1 MGFLESL
8 CGFGAG
14 AALAGWVLGKP
25 RRPAAPPGF
34 VELLPWGVGL
44 VVEGRVL
51 IVNKDGTLSSC
62 FSLEGPDFGT
72 ATAETLERLSSVVNS
87 VAIGLAGE
95 HVLHVDAIRRR
106 ASGYPREGAF
116 PDPLTAYLDEL
127 RRRDYESES
136 GEHFTTETILTVTQ
150 IPPRE
155 IYARVAL
162 RFTRGF
168 QGQRADWERSVLGF
182 CERLKAVEERLSS
195 VVRVEALSRGR
206 TLGHL
211 RECATGLG
219 GGRAADFEPGILID
233 AVLGP
238 QDFVGG
244 WEPRVGELHLAM
256 VSVEGL
262 PASTRP
268 GELSALGELP
278 FPLRYSTRFIP
289 LPPAEAAG
297 GIRRLQRQWFWAEPS
312 VGSLLAGKEPAKGFE
327 NRHAAAMVEEA
338 AEASAL
344 NESGEAVFGFLTSV
358 VVLAAPSR
366 EEVATSARQVGKVL
380 ADRGFGGRLETV
392 GAVGAFLGSLPG
404 VASANVRRPLVNSL
418 SVADLLP
425 LTTEWPGEPVCPCP
439 FFPEGSPPLL
449 FARTSGAT
457 PFRLNLHTRDV
468 GHTLIVGPTGS
479 GKSTLLLSL
488 LLNFLR
494 YPDSRVVLFDRDQSS
509 RILCE
514 AMPEVG
520 LSLVGVEEGG
530 LHFQPLRDLE
540 DPQEMGWALA
550 WIEFLIGLQNVT
562 FNPAKRAALSRGLEL
577 LREEVPDQRSLFN
590 FMIQV
595 QDVELRMALKAYT
608 RSGPYGYLL
617 DSTTAAM
624 AERPR
629 RSRVEVYETRPLMDL
644 DDSVKLPVLL
654 RLLREVERGLDGSP
668 TLILLDEAG
677 IALMHPA
684 WASRVQQW
692 ALSLRKKNASLVL
705 AAQNLRQLEAH
716 GAGANIRESCP
727 TRFYLPNPAA
737 TAAGAR
743 ESYESFGLNPRE
755 IEVIARAEPRRDYYF
770 SSPRGSRLFQLGLRR
785 AELAFFS
792 ARPGLSFQS
801 SVAEALRIKRTHGAG
816 WVAEWLRECGCVED
830 AVRLTSTIES
840 FKRRSSPC
848 DVPRCA

>member
-1 MGFLESL
+1 MSFLDSL
-8 CGFGAG
+8 CGFAAG
-14 AALAGWVLGKP
+14 AALAGWILGKP
-25 RRPAAPPGF
+25 RRPVSPPGLAD
-34 VELLPWGVGL
+34 LLPWGVGL
-44 VVEGRVL
+44 EVDGRVL

-62 FSLEGPDFGT
+62 FLFEGPDFST
-72 ATAETLERLSSVVNS
+72 STAETLERLSSVVNS
-87 VAIGLAGE
+87 VLTGLAGE
-95 HVLHVDAIRRR
+95 HVVHIDAIRRR
-106 ASGYPREGAF
+106 ASGYPPEGAF

-136 GEHFTTETILTVTQ
+136 GEHFITETLLTVTQ

-168 QGQRADWERSVLGF
+168 EGQRADWERSVLGF
-182 CERLKAVEERLSS
+182 CERLKALEERLSS
-195 VVRVEALSRGR
+195 VLRVEALSRGR

-238 QDFVGG
+238 QDFTGG
-244 WEPRVGELHLAM
+244 WEPRVGELNLA
-256 VSVEGL
+256 VVTVEGL

-289 LPPAEAAG
+289 LPPSEAAG
-297 GIRRLQRQWFWAEPS
+297 VIRRMQRQWFWAEPS

-344 NESGEAVFGFLTSV
+344 NESGEAVFGFLTST
-358 VVLAAPSR
+358 VVLAASSR
-366 EEVATSARQVGKVL
+366 EEAAASARQVLKVL
-380 ADRGFGGRLETV
+380 ADRGFSGRLETV

-404 VASANVRRPLVNSL
+404 VASANVRRPFVNSL

-449 FARTSGAT
+449 LARTSGAT

-494 YPDSRVVLFDRDQSS
+494 YEGSRVVLFDRDQSS

-550 WIEFLIGLQNVT
+550 WIEFMIGLQNVAL
-562 FNPAKRAALSRGLEL
+562 NPAKRAALARGLDL
-577 LREEVPDQRSLFN
+577 LREEAPDHRSLFN
-590 FMIQV
+590 FMLQV

-608 RSGPYGYLL
+608 RSGPFGYLL
-617 DSTTAAM
+617 DSTAT
-624 AERPR
+624 ERPR
-629 RSRVEVYETRPLMDL
+629 RSRVEVFETRPLMDL
-644 DDSVKLPVLL
+644 DDMVKLPVLL

-705 AAQNLRQLEAH
+705 AVQNLRQLEAH

-727 TRFYLPNPAA
+727 TRFYLPNKAA
-737 TAAGAR
+737 MAAGAR

-755 IEVIARAEPRRDYYF
+755 IELIARAEPRRDYYF

-785 AELAFFS
+785 AELAFLS

-801 SVAEALRIKRTHGAG
+801 SVAEALRIKRSHRADGAE
-816 WVAEWLRECGCVED
+816 WVAEWLRECGCAED
-830 AVRLTSTIES
+830 AVRFTTYSES
-840 FKRRSSPC
+840 FRRRTSLC
-848 DVPRCA
+848 DVPVCA

>member
-1 MGFLESL
+1 MGLLESIF
-8 CGFGAG
+8 GFGAG
-14 AALAGWVLGKP
+14 AALAGWVVGRR
-25 RRPAAPPGF
+25 RRPSLPPGF
-34 VELLPWGVGL
+34 VDLLPWGVGL
-44 VVEGRVL
+44 DFDGRVL

-62 FSLEGPDFGT
+62 FSIDGPDFST
-72 ATAETLERLSSVVNS
+72 STAETLERLSSVVNS
-87 VAIGLAGE
+87 VLVGLAGE
-95 HVLHVDAIRRR
+95 HVIHIDAIRRR
-106 ASGYPREGAF
+106 ASGYPKEGAF
-116 PDPLTAYLDEL
+116 PDPLTVFFDEL
-127 RRRDYESES
+127 RREDYESEA
-136 GEHFTTETILTVTQ
+136 GDHFITETILTVTQ
-150 IPPRE
+150 VPPRE
-155 IYARVAL
+155 IYSRVAL
-162 RFTRGF
+162 RFERGF
-168 QGQRADWERSVLGF
+168 ESQRTDWERSVLGF
-182 CERLKAVEERLSS
+182 CERLKALEERLSS
-195 VVRVEALSRGR
+195 VIRVEALSRGR

-219 GGRAADFEPGILID
+219 GGRAADFEPGILLD

-244 WEPRVGELHLAM
+244 WEPRIGEMHLAL

-268 GELSALGELP
+268 GELAALGELP

-289 LPPAEAAG
+289 LPPSEAAG
-297 GIRRLQRQWFWAEPS
+297 QIRRMQRQWFWAEPS

-358 VVLAAPSR
+358 VVLAATSR
-366 EEVATSARQVGKVL
+366 DEVASAARQVLKVL
-380 ADRGFGGRLETV
+380 ADRGFAGRLETV

-404 VASANVRRPLVNSL
+404 VSSANVRRPLVNSL

-425 LTTEWPGEPVCPCP
+425 LTTEWPGEPACPCP

-449 FARTSGAT
+449 LARTSGAT

-479 GKSTLLLSL
+479 GKSTLLLAL

-509 RILCE
+509 RLLCE
-514 AMPEVG
+514 AMANVAY
-520 LSLVGVEEGG
+520 SLVGVEEGG
-530 LHFQPLRDLE
+530 IHFQPLRDLE
-540 DPQEMGWALA
+540 DQQELGWALA
-550 WIEFLIGLQNVT
+550 WIEFLVGLQNVT
-562 FNPAKRAALSRGLEL
+562 LTPAKRSALARGLEL
-577 LREEVPDQRSLFN
+577 LREEDAAQRSLFN

-608 RSGPYGYLL
+608 RDGPFGYLL
-617 DSTTAAM
+617 DATG
-624 AERPR
+624 AERR
-629 RSRVEVYETRPLMDL
+629 ERARVEVYETRPLMDL

-705 AAQNLRQLEAH
+705 AVQNLRQLDAH

-727 TRFYLPNPAA
+727 SRFYLPNPAA
-737 TAAGAR
+737 VAAGAR
-743 ESYESFGLNPRE
+743 ELYEGFGLNPRE
-755 IEVIARAEPRRDYYF
+755 IELIARAEPRRDYYF

-785 AELAFFS
+785 AELAFLG
-792 ARPGLSFQS
+792 ARPGLSFQAT
-801 SVAEALRIKRTHGAG
+801 VAEALRVKGDFGAE
-816 WVAEWLRECGCVED
+816 WVAEWLRECGCFDE
-830 AVRLTSTIES
+830 ATRFRS
-840 FKRRSSPC
+840 FVDNFRKRRSE
-848 DVPRCA
+848 CAVEYCA

>member
-1 MGFLESL
+1 MGLLGSL
-8 CGFGAG
+8 VGFGAG
-14 AALAGWVLGKP
+14 AALAGWVCGRP
-25 RRPAAPPGF
+25 RRPSSAPGF

-44 VVEGRVL
+44 VSDGRVL

-62 FSLEGPDFGT
+62 FLIEGPDFGT
-72 ATAETLERLSSVVNS
+72 STSETLERLSSVVNS
-87 VAIGLAGE
+87 VLVGLAGE
-95 HVLHVDAIRRR
+95 HVVHLDAIRRR
-106 ASGYPREGAF
+106 ASGYPVEGAF

-127 RRRDYESES
+127 RREDYESES
-136 GEHFTTETILTVTQ
+136 GEHFITETILTVTQ

-162 RFTRGF
+162 RFERGF
-168 QGQRADWERSVLGF
+168 ESQRRDWERSVCGF
-182 CERLKAVEERLSS
+182 CERLKALEERLSS
-195 VVRVEALSRGR
+195 VLRVEALSPGR

-219 GGRAADFEPGILID
+219 GGRAADFEPGILLD
-233 AVLGP
+233 TVLGP

-244 WEPRVGELHLAM
+244 WEPRIGEMHLAL

-289 LPPAEAAG
+289 LPPSEAAAL
-297 GIRRLQRQWFWAEPS
+297 IRRMQRQWFWAEPS

-338 AEASAL
+338 AEAAAL

-358 VVLAAPSR
+358 VVLAARSR
-366 EEVATSARQVGKVL
+366 EEVASAARQVLKVL
-380 ADRGFGGRLETV
+380 ADRGFSGRLETV

-404 VASANVRRPLVNSL
+404 VSSANVRRPLVNSL
-418 SVADLLP
+418 SAADLLP
-425 LTTEWPGEPVCPCP
+425 LTTEWPGEAACPCP
-439 FFPEGSPPLL
+439 FFPEDSPPLL
-449 FARTSGAT
+449 FAKTNGAT

-468 GHTLIVGPTGS
+468 GHTVIVGPTGS

-514 AMPEVG
+514 AIPDVG
-520 LSLVGVEEGG
+520 YSLVGVEEGG
-530 LHFQPLRDLE
+530 LHFQPLRDLD

-550 WIEFLIGLQNVT
+550 WIEFLIGLQNVA
-562 FNPAKRAALSRGLEL
+562 FNPAKRAALARGLEL
-577 LREEVPDQRSLFN
+577 LREEDADQRSLFN

-608 RSGPYGYLL
+608 RDGPYGYLL
-617 DSTTAAM
+617 DATGAQGRGRA
-624 AERPR
+624 
-629 RSRVEVYETRPLMDL
+629 RVEVYETRPLMDL

-692 ALSLRKKNASLVL
+692 ALSLRKRNASLVL
-705 AAQNLRQLEAH
+705 AVQNLRQLDAH

-737 TAAGAR
+737 MASGAR
-743 ESYESFGLNPRE
+743 ELYESFGLNPRE
-755 IEVIARAEPRRDYYF
+755 IELVARAEPRRDYYF

-785 AELAFFS
+785 AELAFLS

-801 SVAEALRIKRTHGAG
+801 TVSEALRIKRTHGAN
-816 WVAEWLRECGCVED
+816 WVSEWLRECGCVED
-830 AVRLTSTIES
+830 ASRFSRFTAD
-840 FKRRSSPC
+840 F
-848 DVPRCA
+848 

>member
-1 MGFLESL
+1 MSFLESIV
-8 CGFGAG
+8 GFGAG
-14 AALAGWVLGKP
+14 AALAGWVFGRA
-25 RRPAAPPGF
+25 RRPRSSAGLTD
-34 VELLPWGVGL
+34 LLPWGLGL
-44 VVEGRVL
+44 VVDGRAV

-62 FSLEGPDFGT
+62 FLIEGPDFST
-72 ATAETLERLSSVVNS
+72 STAETLERLSAVVNS
-87 VAIGLAGE
+87 VLLGLAGE
-95 HVLHVDAIRRR
+95 HVVHVDAIRRR
-106 ASGYPREGAF
+106 ASGYPAEGAF
-116 PDPLTAYLDEL
+116 PDSLTAFLDGL
-127 RRRDYESES
+127 RREEYESEA
-136 GEHFTTETILTVTQ
+136 GEHFITETILTVTQ

-155 IYARVAL
+155 IYSRLAL
-162 RFTRGF
+162 RFERGF
-168 QGQRADWERSVLGF
+168 ASQRADWERSVLGF
-182 CERLKAVEERLSS
+182 CERLKALEERLSS
-195 VVRVEALSRGR
+195 VLRIEALPSGR

-211 RECATGLG
+211 RESLTGLG
-219 GGRAADFEPGILID
+219 GGRAAEFEPGILLD
-233 AVLGP
+233 AVVGP

-244 WEPRVGELHLAM
+244 WEPKVGEMHLAL
-256 VSVEGL
+256 VSIEGL

-268 GELSALGELP
+268 GELSALSELP

-297 GIRRLQRQWFWAEPS
+297 VIGRMQRQWFWAEPS

-344 NESGEAVFGFLTSV
+344 NESGEAVFGYLTSV
-358 VVLAAPSR
+358 VVLAGTSR
-366 EEVATSARQVGKVL
+366 EEVAGWARQVLKVL
-380 ADRGFGGRLETV
+380 ADRGFSGRLETV

-404 VASANVRRPLVNSL
+404 VSSANVRRPLVNSL

-425 LTTEWPGEPVCPCP
+425 LTTEWPGEPACPCP

-449 FARTSGAT
+449 YARTSSAT

-494 YPDSRVVLFDRDQSS
+494 YPGSRVVLFDRDQSS

-514 AMPEVG
+514 AMPDVA
-520 LSLVGVEEGG
+520 LSLVGVDEGG
-530 LHFQPLRDLE
+530 VHFQPLRDLE
-540 DPQEMGWALA
+540 DPQEFGWALA
-550 WIEFLIGLQNVT
+550 WIEFLVGLQNVT
-562 FNPAKRAALSRGLEL
+562 LNPAKRAALSRGLEL
-577 LREEVPDQRSLFN
+577 LREEAVEQRSLFN

-608 RSGPYGYLL
+608 RDGPYGYLL
-617 DSTTAAM
+617 DSTG
-624 AERPR
+624 AERHE

-705 AAQNLRQLEAH
+705 AVQNLRQLDSH

-727 TRFYLPNPAA
+727 SRFYLPNPAA
-737 TAAGAR
+737 GAPGAR
-743 ESYESFGLNPRE
+743 ELYEDFGLNPRE
-755 IEVIARAEPRRDYYF
+755 IDLIARAEARRDYYF

-785 AELAFFS
+785 AELAFLS

-801 SVAEALRIKRTHGAG
+801 SVAEALRIKKSYGPD
-816 WVAEWLRECGCVED
+816 WVAEWLRECGCVEE
-830 AVRLTSTIES
+830 ATRFS
-840 FKRRSSPC
+840 RRPQIT
-848 DVPRCA
+848 

>member
-1 MGFLESL
+1 MAFLESL
-8 CGFGAG
+8 CGFGLG
-14 AALAGWVLGKP
+14 ATLAGWVFGKP
-25 RRPAAPPGF
+25 RRPSSAPGF

-44 VVEGRVL
+44 VVDGRVL
-51 IVNKDGTLSSC
+51 VVNKDGTLSSS
-62 FSLEGPDFGT
+62 FLLEGPDFGT
-72 ATAETLERLSSVVNS
+72 STAETLERLSSVVNS
-87 VAIGLAGE
+87 VVLGLAGE
-95 HVLHVDAIRRR
+95 HVVHLDAIRRR
-106 ASGYPREGAF
+106 ASGYPSAGAF
-116 PDPLTAYLDEL
+116 PDPLTAYFDEL
-127 RRRDYESES
+127 RREDYESES
-136 GEHFTTETILTVTQ
+136 GEHFETETVLTVTQ

-155 IYARVAL
+155 VYARVAL
-162 RFTRGF
+162 RFERGF
-168 QGQRADWERSVLGF
+168 EGQRADWERSVLGF
-182 CERLKAVEERLSS
+182 AERLKALEERLSS
-195 VVRVEALSRGR
+195 VLRVEALSRGR

-219 GGRAADFEPGILID
+219 GGRAADFEPGILLD

-244 WEPRVGELHLAM
+244 WEPRVGELHLAV

-262 PASTRP
+262 PSSTRP

-289 LPPAEAAG
+289 LPPAEAAAA
-297 GIRRLQRQWFWAEPS
+297 IRRMQRQWFWAEPS

-327 NRHAAAMVEEA
+327 NRHAAAMVDEA
-338 AEASAL
+338 AEGAAL

-358 VVLAAPSR
+358 VVLAAPRR
-366 EEVATSARQVGKVL
+366 EEVAAAARQVLKVL
-380 ADRGFGGRLETV
+380 ADRGFSGRLETV

-425 LTTEWPGEPVCPCP
+425 LTTEWPGEPVAPCP

-449 FARTSGAT
+449 FARTNGAT

-514 AMPEVG
+514 AMPDAG

-550 WIEFLIGLQNVT
+550 WIEFLIGLQNVA
-562 FNPAKRAALSRGLEL
+562 FNPAKRAALARGLEL
-577 LREEVPDQRSLFN
+577 LREEAPDQRSLFN

-617 DSTTAAM
+617 DSTTA
-624 AERPR
+624 ERR
-629 RSRVEVYETRPLMDL
+629 GRSRVEVYETRPLMDL

-705 AAQNLRQLEAH
+705 AVQNLRQLEAH
-716 GAGANIRESCP
+716 GAGANLRESCP

-737 TAAGAR
+737 GAAGAR
-743 ESYESFGLNPRE
+743 ELYEGFGLNPRE
-755 IEVIARAEPRRDYYF
+755 IDLVARSEPRRDYYF

-785 AELAFFS
+785 AELAFLG
-792 ARPGLSFQS
+792 ARPGLSLQS
-801 SVAEALRIKRTHGAG
+801 TVAEALRIKRAFGPD
-816 WVAEWLRECGCVED
+816 WVPEWLRECGCAGD
-830 AVRLTSTIES
+830 ALRFSNFLETFRKEEI
-840 FKRRSSPC
+840 
-848 DVPRCA
+848 

>member
-1 MGFLESL
+1 MGFVESIV
-8 CGFGAG
+8 GFGAG
-14 AALAGWVLGKP
+14 AALAGWVFGRH
-25 RRPAAPPGF
+25 RRPPSPPGLID
-34 VELLPWGVGL
+34 LLPWGIGL
-44 VVEGRVL
+44 VADGRVV
-51 IVNKDGTLSSC
+51 IVNKDGTLSSS
-62 FSLEGPDFGT
+62 FLIEGPDFST
-72 ATAETLERLSSVVNS
+72 STSETLERLSAVVNS
-87 VAIGLAGE
+87 VLVGLAGE
-95 HVLHVDAIRRR
+95 HVVHVDAIRRR
-106 ASGYPREGAF
+106 ACGYPAEGAF
-116 PDPLTAYLDEL
+116 PDPLTAYLDQL
-127 RRRDYESES
+127 RREDYESES
-136 GEHFTTETILTVTQ
+136 GEHFITETILTVTQ

-155 IYARVAL
+155 IYARVVL
-162 RFTRGF
+162 RFERGF
-168 QGQRADWERSVLGF
+168 EGQRADWERSVRGF
-182 CERLKAVEERLSS
+182 CERLKALEERLSS
-195 VVRVEALSRGR
+195 VLRVEALSRGR

-211 RECATGLG
+211 RECSTGLG
-219 GGRAADFEPGILID
+219 GGRAADFEPGILLD

-244 WEPRVGELHLAM
+244 WEPRIGLMHLAM

-268 GELSALGELP
+268 GELAVLGELP
-278 FPLRYSTRFIP
+278 FPLRYSTRFVP
-289 LPPAEAAG
+289 LPASEAAG
-297 GIRRLQRQWFWAEPS
+297 VIRQMQRQWFWAEPS

-344 NESGEAVFGFLTSV
+344 NESGEAVFGFVTSV
-358 VVLAAPSR
+358 VVLAAASR
-366 EEVATSARQVGKVL
+366 EEVAISARQVLKVL
-380 ADRGFGGRLETV
+380 ADRGFSGRLETV

-439 FFPEGSPPLL
+439 FFPEDSPPLL

-468 GHTLIVGPTGS
+468 GHTLIIGPTGS

-494 YPDSRVVLFDRDQSS
+494 YPDSRVVLFDRDFSS

-514 AMPEVG
+514 ALPEVAY
-520 LSLVGVEEGG
+520 SLVGVEEGG
-530 LHFQPLRDLE
+530 IHFQPLRDLE
-540 DPQEMGWALA
+540 DPQELGWALA
-550 WIEFLIGLQNVT
+550 WIEFLVSLQNVT
-562 FNPAKRAALSRGLEL
+562 FSPAKRAALARGLEL
-577 LREEVPDQRSLFN
+577 LREETVEQRSLFN
-590 FMIQV
+590 FMLQV
-595 QDVELRMALKAYT
+595 QDVELRMALKSYT

-617 DSTTAAM
+617 DATGSEQRGRA
-624 AERPR
+624 
-629 RSRVEVYETRPLMDL
+629 RVEVYETRPLMDL

-654 RLLREVERGLDGSP
+654 RLLREVERALDGSP

-705 AAQNLRQLEAH
+705 AAQNLRQLDAH
-716 GAGANIRESCP
+716 GAGANLRESCP

-737 TAAGAR
+737 SAAGAR
-743 ESYESFGLNPRE
+743 ELYEGFGLNPRE
-755 IEVIARAEPRRDYYF
+755 IELIARAEPRRDYYF

-785 AELAFFS
+785 AELAFMS
-792 ARPGLSFQS
+792 ARAGLSFQAT
-801 SVAEALRIKRTHGAG
+801 VAEALLLKRTHGAH
-816 WVAEWLRECGCVED
+816 WVSEWLRECGCVED
-830 AVRLTSTIES
+830 ATRLSRSTDD
-840 FKRRSSPC
+840 FRRRTTEC
-848 DVPRCA
+848 AVPRCA

>member
-1 MGFLESL
+1 MGFLETI

-14 AALAGWVLGKP
+14 AALAGWVFGRP
-25 RRPAAPPGF
+25 RRAPSPPGF
-34 VELLPWGVGL
+34 AELLPWGVGL
-44 VVEGRVL
+44 DFDGRVL
-51 IVNKDGTLSSC
+51 VVNKDGTLSSC
-62 FSLEGPDFGT
+62 FLLEGPDFGT
-72 ATAETLERLSSVVNS
+72 STAEALERLSSVVNS
-87 VAIGLAGE
+87 VLVGLAGE
-95 HVLHVDAIRRR
+95 HVVHVDAIRRR
-106 ASGYPREGAF
+106 ASGYPAEGAF
-116 PDPLTAYLDEL
+116 PDPLTAYLDDL

-136 GEHFTTETILTVTQ
+136 GEHFITETVLTVTR

-155 IYARVAL
+155 LYSRVAL
-162 RFTRGF
+162 RLERGF
-168 QGQRADWERSVLGF
+168 ESQRADWERSVFGF
-182 CERLKAVEERLSS
+182 CERLRALEERLSS
-195 VVRVEALSRGR
+195 VLRVEALSRGR

-219 GGRAADFEPGILID
+219 GGQAADFEPGILLD

-244 WEPRVGELHLAM
+244 WQPAIGEMHLGL
-256 VSVEGL
+256 VTVEGL
-262 PASTRP
+262 PAGTRP

-289 LPPAEAAG
+289 LPPSEAAAL
-297 GIRRLQRQWFWAEPS
+297 IRRMQRQWFWAEPS

-344 NESGEAVFGFLTSV
+344 NDSGEAVFGFLTSV

-366 EEVATSARQVGKVL
+366 EEVTSSARQVLKVL
-380 ADRGFGGRLETV
+380 ADRGFSGRLETV

-425 LTTEWPGEPVCPCP
+425 LTSEWPGEPECPCP
-439 FFPEGSPPLL
+439 FFPEASPPLL
-449 FARTSGAT
+449 FARTNGAT

-479 GKSTLLLSL
+479 GKSTLLLAL

-514 AMPEVG
+514 AMPDVG

-530 LHFQPLRDLE
+530 LHFQPLRDLD

-562 FNPAKRAALSRGLEL
+562 LSPAKRQALARGLEL
-577 LREEVPDQRSLFN
+577 LREEVADQRSLFN

-617 DSTTAAM
+617 DATTT
-624 AERPR
+624 ERR
-629 RSRVEVYETRPLMDL
+629 RRCRVEVYETRPLMDL
-644 DDSVKLPVLL
+644 DDTVKLPVLL
-654 RLLREVERGLDGSP
+654 RLLREVERGLDGRP

-684 WASRVQQW
+684 WAARVQQW

-705 AAQNLRQLEAH
+705 AVQNLRQLDVH

-727 TRFYLPNPAA
+727 NRFYLPNQAA
-737 TAAGAR
+737 AAAGAR
-743 ESYESFGLNPRE
+743 ELYEGFGLNPRE
-755 IEVIARAEPRRDYYF
+755 IELIARAEPRRDYYF

-785 AELAFFS
+785 AELAFLA
-792 ARPGLSFQS
+792 ARPGLSFQA
-801 SVAEALRIKRTHGAG
+801 SVAEALRAKRIHGAE
-816 WVAEWLRECGCVED
+816 WVSEWLRECGCPED
-830 AVRLTSTIES
+830 ATRLPHFTDDFQRRTSE
-840 FKRRSSPC
+840 C
-848 DVPRCA
+848 AVPRCV

>member
-1 MGFLESL
+1 MGFLGSIF
-8 CGFGAG
+8 GFGAG
-14 AALAGWVLGKP
+14 AALAGWVLGRP
-25 RRPAAPPGF
+25 RRPSAPPGF
-34 VELLPWGVGL
+34 ADLLPWGVGL
-44 VVEGRVL
+44 EFDGRVL
-51 IVNKDGTLSSC
+51 VVNKDGTLSSC
-62 FSLEGPDFGT
+62 FLLEGPDFGT
-72 ATAETLERLSSVVNS
+72 STSETLERLSAVVNS
-87 VAIGLAGE
+87 VLVGLAGE
-95 HVLHVDAIRRR
+95 HVVHIDAIRRR
-106 ASGYPREGAF
+106 ASGYPAEGAF
-116 PDPLTAYLDEL
+116 PDSLTAYLDDL
-127 RRRDYESES
+127 RREDYESES
-136 GEHFTTETILTVTQ
+136 GEHFITETVLTVTQ

-162 RFTRGF
+162 RLERGF
-168 QGQRADWERSVLGF
+168 ESQRADWERSVFGF
-182 CERLKAVEERLSS
+182 CERLKALEERLSS
-195 VVRVEALSRGR
+195 VLRVQALSRGR

-219 GGRAADFEPGILID
+219 GGRAADFEPGLLLD

-244 WEPRVGELHLAM
+244 WQPTIGEMHLGL
-256 VSVEGL
+256 VTVEGL
-262 PASTRP
+262 PVSTRP

-289 LPPAEAAG
+289 LPPGEAAG
-297 GIRRLQRQWFWAEPS
+297 LIRQLQRQWFWAEPS

-344 NESGEAVFGFLTSV
+344 NESGEAAFGFLTSV

-366 EEVATSARQVGKVL
+366 EEVASWARQVAKVL
-380 ADRGFGGRLETV
+380 ADRGFSGRLETV

-425 LTTEWPGEPVCPCP
+425 LTSEWPGEPECPCP

-449 FARTSGAT
+449 LARTNGAT

-514 AMPEVG
+514 AMPDVG

-530 LHFQPLRDLE
+530 LHFQPLRDLD

-562 FNPAKRAALSRGLEL
+562 LTPAKRQALSRGLEL
-577 LREEVPDQRSLFN
+577 LREETADQRSLFN

-617 DSTTAAM
+617 DATGT
-624 AERPR
+624 ERR
-629 RSRVEVYETRPLMDL
+629 RRCRVEVYETRPLMDL

-705 AAQNLRQLEAH
+705 AAQNLRQLDAH

-727 TRFYLPNPAA
+727 TRFYLPNQAA
-737 TAAGAR
+737 AAAGAR
-743 ESYESFGLNPRE
+743 ELYEGFGLNPRE
-755 IEVIARAEPRRDYYF
+755 IELIARAEPRRDYYF

-785 AELAFFS
+785 AELAFLS
-792 ARPGLSFQS
+792 ARPGLSFQA
-801 SVAEALRIKRTHGAG
+801 SVAEALRVKRIHGAE
-816 WVAEWLRECGCVED
+816 WVSEWLRECGCFED
-830 AVRLTSTIES
+830 ATRFPLFTDD
-840 FKRRSSPC
+840 FQRRNSEC
-848 DVPRCA
+848 AVPRCA

>member
-1 MGFLESL
+1 MDLVSSIL
-8 CGFGAG
+8 GFGAG
-14 AALAGWVLGKP
+14 AALAGWVLG
-25 RRPAAPPGF
+25 RREHPSPLPGF

-44 VVEGRVL
+44 VSEERVV
-51 IVNKDGTLSSC
+51 IVNKDGTLSSL
-62 FSLEGPDFGT
+62 FLIEGPDFST
-72 ATAETLERLSSVVNS
+72 STAETLERLSRVVNS
-87 VAIGLAGE
+87 VLAGLAGE
-95 HVLHVDAIRRR
+95 YVVHVDAIRRR
-106 ASGYPREGAF
+106 ASGYPAEGAF
-116 PDPLTAYLDEL
+116 PDLLTAFLDQL
-127 RRRDYESES
+127 RREDYESES
-136 GEHFTTETILTVTQ
+136 GDQFITETVLTVTQ
-150 IPPRE
+150 IPSRE
-155 IYARVAL
+155 IYTRVAL
-162 RFTRGF
+162 RFERGF
-168 QGQRADWERSVLGF
+168 EAQRSDWERSVLAF
-182 CERLKAVEERLSS
+182 CERLKALEERLSS
-195 VVRVEALSRGR
+195 VLRVEALSRGR

-219 GGRAADFEPGILID
+219 GGRAADFEPGILLD

-244 WEPRVGELHLAM
+244 WEPSFGGMQLAV

-262 PASTRP
+262 PTSTRP
-268 GELSALGELP
+268 GELSVLGELP

-297 GIRRLQRQWFWAEPS
+297 LIRRMQRQWFWAEPS
-312 VGSLLAGKEPAKGFE
+312 VGSLLTGKEPAKGFE
-327 NRHAAAMVEEA
+327 NRHAAAMVDEA

-344 NESGEAVFGFLTSV
+344 NESGEAVFGYLTSV
-358 VVLAAPSR
+358 VVLASPSR
-366 EEVATSARQVGKVL
+366 DEVASWARQVLKAL
-380 ADRGFGGRLETV
+380 ADRGFSGRLETL

-404 VASANVRRPLVNSL
+404 VSSANVRRPIVNSL

-425 LTTEWPGEPVCPCP
+425 LTTEWPGEPECPCP
-439 FFPEGSPPLL
+439 FFPAGSPPLL
-449 FARTSGAT
+449 LAKTAGAT

-488 LLNFLR
+488 LLSFLR
-494 YPDSRVVLFDRDQSS
+494 YPESRVVLFDRDQSS
-509 RILCE
+509 RILSE
-514 AMPEVG
+514 AMPDVAY
-520 LSLVGVEEGG
+520 SLVGVEEGG
-530 LHFQPLRDLE
+530 IHFQPLRDLE
-540 DPQEMGWALA
+540 DPQELGWALA

-562 FNPAKRAALSRGLEL
+562 FNPAKRAALARGLEL
-577 LREEVPDQRSLFN
+577 LREEAVEQRSLFN

-608 RSGPYGYLL
+608 RDGPYGYLL
-617 DSTTAAM
+617 DRTG
-624 AERPR
+624 AERR
-629 RSRVEVYETRPLMDL
+629 ERARVEVYETRPLMDL

-705 AAQNLRQLEAH
+705 AVQNLRQLDSH

-737 TAAGAR
+737 VAAGAR
-743 ESYESFGLNPRE
+743 ELYEGFGLNPRE
-755 IEVIARAEPRRDYYF
+755 IELIARAEPRRDYYF

-785 AELAFFS
+785 AELAFLG

-801 SVAEALRIKRTHGAG
+801 TVAEALRIKRAFGAA
-816 WVAEWLRECGCVED
+816 WISEWLRESGCVGDALRFSSFTED
-830 AVRLTSTIES
+830 FQGRFSE
-840 FKRRSSPC
+840 
-848 DVPRCA
+848 

>member
-1 MGFLESL
+1 M
-8 CGFGAG
+8 
-14 AALAGWVLGKP
+14 
-25 RRPAAPPGF
+25 
-34 VELLPWGVGL
+34 GL
-44 VVEGRVL
+44 VVDGRVVV
-51 IVNKDGTLSSC
+51 VNKDGTLSSC
-62 FSLEGPDFGT
+62 FLIEGPDFGT
-72 ATAETLERLSSVVNS
+72 STSETLERLSTVVNS
-87 VAIGLAGE
+87 VLIGLAGE
-95 HVLHVDAIRRR
+95 HVVHVDAIRRR
-106 ASGYPREGAF
+106 ASGYPGAGGF
-116 PDPLTAYLDEL
+116 PDPLTAYLDDL
-127 RRRDYESES
+127 RREEYESES
-136 GEHFTTETILTVTQ
+136 GEHFITETILTVTQ

-162 RFTRGF
+162 RFERGF
-168 QGQRADWERSVLGF
+168 ESQRGDWERSVFGF
-182 CERLKAVEERLSS
+182 CERLKALEERLSS
-195 VVRVEALSRGR
+195 VLRVEALSRGR

-219 GGRAADFEPGILID
+219 GGRAADFEPGILLD
-233 AVLGP
+233 TVLGA
-238 QDFVGG
+238 QEFVGG
-244 WEPRVGELHLAM
+244 WEPSVGEMHLAL

-268 GELSALGELP
+268 GELAALGELP

-289 LPPAEAAG
+289 LPPSEAASL
-297 GIRRLQRQWFWAEPS
+297 IRNLQRQWFWAEPS

-327 NRHAAAMVEEA
+327 NRHAALMVEES

-344 NESGEAVFGFLTSV
+344 NDSGDAVFGFLTSV
-358 VVLAAPSR
+358 VVLAAASR
-366 EEVATSARQVGKVL
+366 EEVASSARQVLKVL
-380 ADRGFGGRLETV
+380 ADRGFSGRLETV

-404 VASANVRRPLVNSL
+404 VANANVRRPVVNSL

-439 FFPEGSPPLL
+439 FFPEDSPPLL
-449 FARTSGAT
+449 FARTNGAT

-514 AMPEVG
+514 AMSDVAY
-520 LSLVGVEEGG
+520 SLVGVEEGG
-530 LHFQPLRDLE
+530 IHFQPLRDLE
-540 DPQEMGWALA
+540 DQQELGWALA
-550 WIEFLIGLQNVT
+550 WVEFLIGLQNVT
-562 FNPAKRAALSRGLEL
+562 FTPAKRAALARGLEL
-577 LREEVPDQRSLFN
+577 LRGEAAGQRSLFN

-608 RSGPYGYLL
+608 RDGPFGYLL
-617 DSTTAAM
+617 DAQGS
-624 AERPR
+624 ERR
-629 RSRVEVYETRPLMDL
+629 ERARVEVYETRPLMDL
-644 DDSVKLPVLL
+644 DDTVKLPVLL
-654 RLLREVERGLDGSP
+654 RLLREVERGLDGAP

-705 AAQNLRQLEAH
+705 AVQNLRQLDSH

-727 TRFYLPNPAA
+727 SRFYLPNPAA
-737 TAAGAR
+737 SAVGAR
-743 ESYESFGLNPRE
+743 DLYEGFGLNPRE
-755 IEVIARAEPRRDYYF
+755 IELIARSEPRRDYYF

-785 AELAFFS
+785 AELAFMS
-792 ARPGLSFQS
+792 ARPGLSFQAT
-801 SVAEALRIKRTHGAG
+801 VAEALRIKRVFGPD
-816 WVAEWLRECGCVED
+816 WVSEWLRECGCLEE
-830 AVRLTSTIES
+830 ATRLSRYTDD
-840 FKRRSSPC
+840 FLRRTPEC
-848 DVPRCA
+848 AVPRRA

>member
-1 MGFLESL
+1 MGLLESL
-8 CGFGAG
+8 VGFGAG
-14 AALAGWVLGKP
+14 AALAGWIFGRP
-25 RRPAAPPGF
+25 RRPALPPGF

-44 VVEGRVL
+44 VFEGRVL

-62 FSLEGPDFGT
+62 FLIEGPDFGT
-72 ATAETLERLSSVVNS
+72 STSETLERLSSVVNS
-87 VAIGLAGE
+87 VLIGLAGE
-95 HVLHVDAIRRR
+95 HVVHLDAIRRR
-106 ASGYPREGAF
+106 ASGYPGEGAF

-127 RRRDYESES
+127 RREDYESES
-136 GEHFTTETILTVTQ
+136 GEHFITETILTVTQ

-162 RFTRGF
+162 RFERGF
-168 QGQRADWERSVLGF
+168 ESQREDWARSVLGF
-182 CERLKAVEERLSS
+182 AERLKALEERLSS
-195 VVRVEALSRGR
+195 VVRVEALSPGR

-219 GGRAADFEPGILID
+219 GGRAADFEPGILLD
-233 AVLGP
+233 TVLGP

-244 WEPRVGELHLAM
+244 WEPRIGEMHLAL

-268 GELSALGELP
+268 GELSVLGELP

-289 LPPAEAAG
+289 LPPAEAAAS
-297 GIRRLQRQWFWAEPS
+297 IRRMQRQWFWAEPS

-358 VVLAAPSR
+358 VVLAARSR
-366 EEVATSARQVGKVL
+366 EEVASAARQVLKVL
-380 ADRGFGGRLETV
+380 ADRGFSGRLETV

-404 VASANVRRPLVNSL
+404 VSSANVRRPLVNSL
-418 SVADLLP
+418 SAADLLP
-425 LTTEWPGEPVCPCP
+425 LTTEWPGEAACPCP
-439 FFPEGSPPLL
+439 FFPEDSPPLL
-449 FARTSGAT
+449 FAKTNGAT

-468 GHTLIVGPTGS
+468 GHTVIVGPTGS

-494 YPDSRVVLFDRDQSS
+494 YPESRVVLFDRDQSS

-514 AMPEVG
+514 AMPDVG
-520 LSLVGVEEGG
+520 YSLVGVEEGG
-530 LHFQPLRDLE
+530 LHFQPLRDLD

-562 FNPAKRAALSRGLEL
+562 FNPAKRAALARGLEL
-577 LREEVPDQRSLFN
+577 LREEEADQRSLFN

-608 RSGPYGYLL
+608 RDGPYGYLL
-617 DSTTAAM
+617 DATGAQGRGRA
-624 AERPR
+624 
-629 RSRVEVYETRPLMDL
+629 RVEVYETRPLMDL

-705 AAQNLRQLEAH
+705 AVQNLRQLDAH

-737 TAAGAR
+737 MASGAR
-743 ESYESFGLNPRE
+743 ELYESFGLNPRE
-755 IEVIARAEPRRDYYF
+755 IELVARAEPRRDYYF

-785 AELAFFS
+785 AELAFLS

-801 SVAEALRIKRTHGAG
+801 TVSEALRVKRTHGAH
-816 WVAEWLRECGCVED
+816 WVSEWLRECGCVED
-830 AVRLTSTIES
+830 APRFSRFTAD
-840 FKRRSSPC
+840 FRR
-848 DVPRCA
+848 RTAECAVSC

>member
-1 MGFLESL
+1 MGLLGSL
-8 CGFGAG
+8 VGFGAG
-14 AALAGWVLGKP
+14 AALAGWVCGRP
-25 RRPAAPPGF
+25 RRPSSAPGF

-44 VVEGRVL
+44 VSDGRVL

-62 FSLEGPDFGT
+62 FLIEGPDFGT
-72 ATAETLERLSSVVNS
+72 STSETLERLSSVVNS
-87 VAIGLAGE
+87 VLVGLAGE
-95 HVLHVDAIRRR
+95 HVVHLDAIRRR
-106 ASGYPREGAF
+106 ASGYPGQGAF

-127 RRRDYESES
+127 RREDYESES
-136 GEHFTTETILTVTQ
+136 GEHFITETILTVTQ

-162 RFTRGF
+162 RFERGF
-168 QGQRADWERSVLGF
+168 ESQRRDWERSVLGF
-182 CERLKAVEERLSS
+182 CERLKALEERLSS
-195 VVRVEALSRGR
+195 VLRVEALSPGR

-219 GGRAADFEPGILID
+219 GGRAADFEPGILLD
-233 AVLGP
+233 TVLGP

-244 WEPRVGELHLAM
+244 WEPRIGEMHLAL

-289 LPPAEAAG
+289 LPPAEAAAL
-297 GIRRLQRQWFWAEPS
+297 IRRMQRQWFWAEPS

-338 AEASAL
+338 AEAAAL

-358 VVLAAPSR
+358 VVLAARSR
-366 EEVATSARQVGKVL
+366 EEVASAARQVLKVL
-380 ADRGFGGRLETV
+380 ADRGFSGRLETV

-404 VASANVRRPLVNSL
+404 VSSANVRRPLVNSL
-418 SVADLLP
+418 SAADLLP
-425 LTTEWPGEPVCPCP
+425 LTTEWPGEAACPCP
-439 FFPEGSPPLL
+439 FFPEDSPPLL
-449 FARTSGAT
+449 FAKTNGAT

-468 GHTLIVGPTGS
+468 GHTVIVGPTGS

-514 AMPEVG
+514 AIPDVG
-520 LSLVGVEEGG
+520 YSLVGVEEGG
-530 LHFQPLRDLE
+530 LHFQPLRDLD

-562 FNPAKRAALSRGLEL
+562 FNPAKRAALARGLEL
-577 LREEVPDQRSLFN
+577 LREEDADQRSLFN

-608 RSGPYGYLL
+608 RDGPYGYLL
-617 DSTTAAM
+617 DATGAQGRGRA
-624 AERPR
+624 
-629 RSRVEVYETRPLMDL
+629 RVEVYETRPLMDL

-692 ALSLRKKNASLVL
+692 ALSLRKRNASLVL
-705 AAQNLRQLEAH
+705 AVQNLRQLDAH

-727 TRFYLPNPAA
+727 ARFYLPNPAA
-737 TAAGAR
+737 MASGAR
-743 ESYESFGLNPRE
+743 ELYESFGLNPRE
-755 IEVIARAEPRRDYYF
+755 IELVARAEPRRDYYF

-785 AELAFFS
+785 AELAFLS

-801 SVAEALRIKRTHGAG
+801 TVSEALRIKRTHGAN
-816 WVAEWLRECGCVED
+816 WVSEWLRECGCVED
-830 AVRLTSTIES
+830 ASRFSRFTAD
-840 FKRRSSPC
+840 FRRRTAEC
-848 DVPRCA
+848 DVPC